1 MIDNNN
7 SQTSNPSALLFTY
20 SANND
25 HPALSR
31 PVMFQRFYW
40 QAMNALA
47 PKTGRLS
54 PSHRGW
60 VWTSG
65 ATRQR
70 ARKLAR
76 EQARLAMKLHR
87 QQERERVKREK
98 LVQALRYS
106 YSLASEATIIY
117 CP

>member
-1 MIDNNN
+1 MIDNDNLDNNN
-7 SQTSNPSALLFTY
+7 SQTSKPSALLFTY
-20 SANND
+20 SANNE
-25 HPALSR
+25 HSAESR

-47 PKTGRLS
+47 PKIGRLS

-60 VWTSG
+60 VWTGG

-76 EQARLAMKLHR
+76 EQARMAMKLHR
-87 QQERERVKREK
+87 QQGGKRVRLEK
-98 LVQALRYS
+98 VPTS
-106 YSLASEATIIY
+106 
-117 CP
+117 